1 MKGDFGGERMAV
13 GRRTV
18 LGGGLAVPSLDTV
31 SRHENRTR
39 AMSAEEL
46 GFDPTLKKKK
56 KSKDVVAASA
66 DSEASKGNDDD
77 LFSGL
82 KKKKKKSKDTEAA
95 KAEDDLTESFEGL
108 KLKKKK
114 KKKASADIDEFEKQL
129 QEAGIDESA
138 VAESAAK
145 SDLIPYSQL
154 LDRFYGILKEK
165 NPELAGGQQ
174 QRLKIPPPEVL
185 RDGNKKTVFA
195 NVQQIAQVLQRNP
208 SHLIQYLFAELGT
221 SGSIDGEQRLIIKG
235 RFQAKNIEGVL
246 RRYIQEYVICRTCK
260 SMNTELKRE
269 AANRLHFIVCK
280 ACGSTKSVTSI
291 RTGFTANVGAM
302 KKKK

>member
-1 MKGDFGGERMAV
+1 MNIEVWRK
-13 GRRTV
+13 
-18 LGGGLAVPSLDTV
+18 LGIWTKVKAEIRNQP
-31 SRHENRTR
+31 RNQ

-46 GFDPTLKKKK
+46 GFDPSLKKKK
-56 KSKDVVAASA
+56 KSKDVAA
-66 DSEASKGNDDD
+66 DVDASVPAESGEDD
-77 LFSGL
+77 LFAGL
-82 KKKKKKSKDTEAA
+82 KKKKKKSKDKKEEG
-95 KAEDDLTESFEGL
+95 AEGAEVDELTDSFEGM

-114 KKKASADIDEFEKQL
+114 KKKATSSEIDEFEKQL
-129 QEAGIDESA
+129 QEAGIDES
-138 VAESAAK
+138 VTSESSTK
-145 SDLIPYSQL
+145 TNLIPYSQL

-185 RDGNKKTVFA
+185 RDGSKKTVFA

-235 RFQAKNIEGVL
+235 RFQPKNIEGVL

>member
-1 MKGDFGGERMAV
+1 
-13 GRRTV
+13 
-18 LGGGLAVPSLDTV
+18 
-31 SRHENRTR
+31 
-39 AMSAEEL
+39 MSAEEL

-56 KSKDVVAASA
+56 KSKDSTPVSVSTE
-66 DSEASKGNDDD
+66 DGVNNEDD

-82 KKKKKKSKDTEAA
+82 KKKKKKSKD
-95 KAEDDLTESFEGL
+95 KKEDSEKVKDEDELAESFEGL

-114 KKKASADIDEFEKQL
+114 KKKSSNKTDSDDFEKQL
-129 QEAGIDESA
+129 QEAGIEENTNDKNT
-138 VAESAAK
+138 K

-154 LDRFYGILKEK
+154 LDRFYNILKEK

-185 RDGNKKTVFA
+185 RDGNKKKIFA

-221 SGSIDGEQRLIIKG
+221 SGSIDGEQRLVIKG

>member
-1 MKGDFGGERMAV
+1 
-13 GRRTV
+13 
-18 LGGGLAVPSLDTV
+18 
-31 SRHENRTR
+31 
-39 AMSAEEL
+39 MSAEEL

-56 KSKDVVAASA
+56 KSKDSVPAGEGEPSAS
-66 DSEASKGNDDD
+66 NDQVDD
-77 LFSGL
+77 IFAGL
-82 KKKKKKSKDTEAA
+82 KKKKKKSKDKKEDTETAA
-95 KAEDDLTESFEGL
+95 NDEDELAESFEGL

-114 KKKASADIDEFEKQL
+114 KKKVVKADIDDFEKQL
-129 QEAGIDESA
+129 QEAGIEEA
-138 VAESAAK
+138 VAENASKAN
-145 SDLIPYSQL
+145 LIPYSQL
-154 LDRFYGILKEK
+154 LDRFYDILREK

-221 SGSIDGEQRLIIKG
+221 SGSIDGEQRLVIKG

>member
-1 MKGDFGGERMAV
+1 
-13 GRRTV
+13 
-18 LGGGLAVPSLDTV
+18 
-31 SRHENRTR
+31 
-39 AMSAEEL
+39 MSAEEL
-46 GFDPTLKKKK
+46 GFDPSIKKKK
-56 KSKDVVAASA
+56 KSKDVAPVSA
-66 DSEASKGNDDD
+66 DSETTTVASTEDDD

-82 KKKKKKSKDTEAA
+82 KKKKKKSKDKKDTSEEPSADVT
-95 KAEDDLTESFEGL
+95 DDLAESFEGM

-114 KKKASADIDEFEKQL
+114 KKKVVAADIDEFEKQL
-129 QEAGIDESA
+129 QDAGIDESI
-138 VAESAAK
+138 VNETSKK

-174 QRLKIPPPEVL
+174 QKLKIPPPEVL
-185 RDGNKKTVFA
+185 RDGNKKTIFA
-195 NVQQIAQVLQRNP
+195 NVQQISQVLQRNP

-235 RFQAKNIEGVL
+235 RFQSKNIEGVL

-302 KKKK
+302 KKKRV

>member
-1 MKGDFGGERMAV
+1 
-13 GRRTV
+13 
-18 LGGGLAVPSLDTV
+18 
-31 SRHENRTR
+31 
-39 AMSAEEL
+39 MSAEEL
-46 GFDPTLKKKK
+46 GFDPSLKKKK
-56 KSKDVVAASA
+56 KTKDVLAEPDASA
-66 DSEASKGNDDD
+66 PTASEDD
-77 LFSGL
+77 LFAGL
-82 KKKKKKSKDTEAA
+82 KKKKKKSKDKKDES
-95 KAEDDLTESFEGL
+95 AEVADATADLAESFEGM

-114 KKKASADIDEFEKQL
+114 KKKATSSEIDDFEKQL
-129 QEAGIDESA
+129 QEAGIDES
-138 VAESAAK
+138 VVSESPSTKAN
-145 SDLIPYSQL
+145 LIPYSQL

-185 RDGNKKTVFA
+185 RDGSKKTLFA

-235 RFQAKNIEGVL
+235 RFQPKNIEGVL

>member
-1 MKGDFGGERMAV
+1 
-13 GRRTV
+13 
-18 LGGGLAVPSLDTV
+18 
-31 SRHENRTR
+31 
-39 AMSAEEL
+39 MSAEEL

-56 KSKDVVAASA
+56 KSKEATPV
-66 DSEASKGNDDD
+66 DSESTAAINDDD
-77 LFSGL
+77 LFAGM
-82 KKKKKKSKDTEAA
+82 KKKKKKSKDKNEEGGEEATA
-95 KAEDDLTESFEGL
+95 GDDLSESFEGL

-114 KKKASADIDEFEKQL
+114 KKKTAKVDVDEFEKQL
-129 QEAGIDESA
+129 QEAGIDEAA
-138 VAESAAK
+138 VTETASK
-145 SDLIPYSQL
+145 VDLIPYSQL

-174 QRLKIPPPEVL
+174 QKLKIPPPEVL

-195 NVQQIAQVLQRNP
+195 NIQQISQVLQRNP

-269 AANRLHFIVCK
+269 AANRLHFLVCK

-302 KKKK
+302 RKKRV

>member
-1 MKGDFGGERMAV
+1 
-13 GRRTV
+13 
-18 LGGGLAVPSLDTV
+18 
-31 SRHENRTR
+31 
-39 AMSAEEL
+39 MSAEEL
-46 GFDPTLKKKK
+46 GFDPTLLKKKK
-56 KSKDVVAASA
+56 KSKAAAPTEVEGASA
-66 DSEASKGNDDD
+66 AAEDD
-77 LFSGL
+77 LFAGL
-82 KKKKKKSKDTEAA
+82 KKKKKKSKDKEATESTN
-95 KAEDDLTESFEGL
+95 AEDDLTESFEGL

-114 KKKASADIDEFEKQL
+114 KKKSTKDAEIDDFEKQL
-129 QEAGIDESA
+129 AEAGIDESETNEA
-138 VAESAAK
+138 TTTK
-145 SDLIPYSQL
+145 TDLIPYSQL
-154 LDRFYGILKEK
+154 LDRFYDILKVN

-185 RDGNKKTVFA
+185 RDGSKKTIFA

-221 SGSIDGEQRLIIKG
+221 SGSIDGEQRLIVKG

>member
-1 MKGDFGGERMAV
+1 
-13 GRRTV
+13 
-18 LGGGLAVPSLDTV
+18 
-31 SRHENRTR
+31 
-39 AMSAEEL
+39 MSAEEL
-46 GFDPTLKKKK
+46 GFDPSLKKKK
-56 KSKDVVAASA
+56 KSKDVSEEVDTSA
-66 DSEASKGNDDD
+66 QSATGEDD
-77 LFSGL
+77 LFAGL
-82 KKKKKKSKDTEAA
+82 KKKKKKSKDKKEES
-95 KAEDDLTESFEGL
+95 AETADTVDDLSESFEGM

-114 KKKASADIDEFEKQL
+114 KKKATSSEVDDFEKQL
-129 QEAGIDESA
+129 QEAGVDESITETSTNKA
-138 VAESAAK
+138 N
-145 SDLIPYSQL
+145 LIPYSQL

-185 RDGNKKTVFA
+185 RDGSKKTLFA

-235 RFQAKNIEGVL
+235 RFQPKNIEDVL

>member
-1 MKGDFGGERMAV
+1 
-13 GRRTV
+13 
-18 LGGGLAVPSLDTV
+18 
-31 SRHENRTR
+31 
-39 AMSAEEL
+39 MSAEEL

-56 KSKDVVAASA
+56 KSKDAASA
-66 DSEASKGNDDD
+66 SPDAEKPSAEDD
-77 LFSGL
+77 LFAGL
-82 KKKKKKSKDTEAA
+82 KKKKKKSKDKKDEG
-95 KAEDDLTESFEGL
+95 AESTTAGTTDDLSESFEGL

-114 KKKASADIDEFEKQL
+114 KSKKATSTEIDEFEKQL
-129 QEAGIDESA
+129 QEAGIDESSTT
-138 VAESAAK
+138 ESPTKAN
-145 SDLIPYSQL
+145 LIPYSDL

-221 SGSIDGEQRLIIKG
+221 SGSIDGEQRLVIKG

>member
-1 MKGDFGGERMAV
+1 
-13 GRRTV
+13 
-18 LGGGLAVPSLDTV
+18 
-31 SRHENRTR
+31 
-39 AMSAEEL
+39 MSAEEL

-56 KSKDVVAASA
+56 KSKDAAAVAVA
-66 DSEASKGNDDD
+66 DGDGNDED
-77 LFSGL
+77 LFAGL
-82 KKKKKKSKDTEAA
+82 KKKKKKSKDKKEEAETG
-95 KAEDDLTESFEGL
+95 KEEDELAESFEGL

-114 KKKASADIDEFEKQL
+114 KKKTVKADIDEFEKQL
-129 QEAGIDESA
+129 QEAGIEENA
-138 VAESAAK
+138 AESVTT
-145 SDLIPYSQL
+145 SDLIPYLQL
-154 LDRFYGILKEK
+154 LDRFYNILREK

-221 SGSIDGEQRLIIKG
+221 SGSIDGEQRLVIKG

-302 KKKK
+302 KKKRV

>member
-1 MKGDFGGERMAV
+1 
-13 GRRTV
+13 
-18 LGGGLAVPSLDTV
+18 
-31 SRHENRTR
+31 
-39 AMSAEEL
+39 MSAEEL

-56 KSKDVVAASA
+56 KSKDVTPVSA
-66 DSEASKGNDDD
+66 DSESASATNDDD
-77 LFSGL
+77 LFAGM
-82 KKKKKKSKDTEAA
+82 KKKKKKSKDKKEDG
-95 KAEDDLTESFEGL
+95 AEDAAAVDDLSESFDGL

-114 KKKASADIDEFEKQL
+114 KKKTVKADVDEFEKQL

-138 VAESAAK
+138 VPETNSKA
-145 SDLIPYSQL
+145 DLIPYSEL

-174 QRLKIPPPEVL
+174 QKLKIPPPEVL

-195 NVQQIAQVLQRNP
+195 NIQQIAQVLQRNP

-235 RFQAKNIEGVL
+235 RFQDKNIEGVL

-269 AANRLHFIVCK
+269 AANRLHFLVCK

-302 KKKK
+302 RKKRV

>member
-1 MKGDFGGERMAV
+1 
-13 GRRTV
+13 
-18 LGGGLAVPSLDTV
+18 
-31 SRHENRTR
+31 
-39 AMSAEEL
+39 MSAEEL
-46 GFDPTLKKKK
+46 GFDPSLKKKK
-56 KSKDVVAASA
+56 KNKEATPTAA
-66 DSEASKGNDDD
+66 DSESPANDDD
-77 LFSGL
+77 LFAGL
-82 KKKKKKSKDTEAA
+82 KKKKKKSKDKKEDGLDGTTGAT
-95 KAEDDLTESFEGL
+95 EDDLADSFEGL
-108 KLKKKK
+108 QLKKKK
-114 KKKASADIDEFEKQL
+114 KKKTTNTDIDDFEKQL
-129 QEAGIDESA
+129 QAAGIDES
-138 VAESAAK
+138 VVTETPSK
-145 SDLIPYSQL
+145 SNLIPYPNL
-154 LDRFYGILKEK
+154 LDRFYDILKEK

-221 SGSIDGEQRLIIKG
+221 SGSIDGEQRLVIKG

>member
-1 MKGDFGGERMAV
+1 
-13 GRRTV
+13 
-18 LGGGLAVPSLDTV
+18 
-31 SRHENRTR
+31 
-39 AMSAEEL
+39 MSAEEL
-46 GFDPTLKKKK
+46 GFDPSIKKKK
-56 KSKDVVAASA
+56 KSKDVVPVSA
-66 DSEASKGNDDD
+66 DSETTTVASTEDDD

-82 KKKKKKSKDTEAA
+82 KKKKKKSKDKKDTSEEPSADVT
-95 KAEDDLTESFEGL
+95 DDLSESFEGM

-114 KKKASADIDEFEKQL
+114 KKKVVAADIDEFEKQL
-129 QEAGIDESA
+129 QDAGIDESI
-138 VAESAAK
+138 VNETSKK

-174 QRLKIPPPEVL
+174 QKLKIPPPEVL
-185 RDGNKKTVFA
+185 RDGNKKTIFA
-195 NVQQIAQVLQRNP
+195 NVQQISQVLQRNP

-235 RFQAKNIEGVL
+235 RFQSKNIEGVL

-302 KKKK
+302 KKKRV

>member
-1 MKGDFGGERMAV
+1 
-13 GRRTV
+13 
-18 LGGGLAVPSLDTV
+18 
-31 SRHENRTR
+31 
-39 AMSAEEL
+39 MSAEEL
-46 GFDPTLKKKK
+46 GFDPSLKKKK
-56 KSKDVVAASA
+56 KSKDSSSSTPAPIEGDA
-66 DSEASKGNDDD
+66 NDDD
-77 LFSGL
+77 LFAGL
-82 KKKKKKSKDTEAA
+82 KKKKKKSKDKKDDADPLAA
-95 KAEDDLTESFEGL
+95 NEEEDLTESFEGL

-114 KKKASADIDEFEKQL
+114 KKKSTNIINNDDDDFEKQL
-129 QEAGIDESA
+129 QEAGIEEISSN
-138 VAESAAK
+138 ETSNK
-145 SDLIPYSQL
+145 LDLIPYSQL
-154 LDRFYGILKEK
+154 LDRFYNILREK

-221 SGSIDGEQRLIIKG
+221 SGSIDGEQRLVIKG

>member
-1 MKGDFGGERMAV
+1 
-13 GRRTV
+13 
-18 LGGGLAVPSLDTV
+18 
-31 SRHENRTR
+31 
-39 AMSAEEL
+39 MSAEEL
-46 GFDPTLKKKK
+46 GFD
-56 KSKDVVAASA
+56 
-66 DSEASKGNDDD
+66 
-77 LFSGL
+77 
-82 KKKKKKSKDTEAA
+82 KKKKKKSKSKKDDVL
-95 KAEDDLTESFEGL
+95 AEGDNIENTDNNEQPSSVTDDLTDSFDGM

-114 KKKASADIDEFEKQL
+114 KKKSANKSEIDDFEKQL
-129 QEAGIDESA
+129 QDAGIDEII
-138 VAESAAK
+138 AEKSSE

-154 LDRFYGILKEK
+154 LDRFYTILNER

-174 QRLKIPPPEVL
+174 QKLKIPPPEVL
-185 RDGNKKTVFA
+185 RDGNKKTAFA
-195 NVQQIAQVLQRNP
+195 NIQQIAQVLQRNP

-221 SGSIDGEQRLIIKG
+221 SGSIDGDQRLIIKG

-269 AANRLHFIVCK
+269 TATRLHFIVCK
-280 ACGSTKSVTSI
+280 ACGSTKSVSSI

>member
-1 MKGDFGGERMAV
+1 
-13 GRRTV
+13 
-18 LGGGLAVPSLDTV
+18 
-31 SRHENRTR
+31 
-39 AMSAEEL
+39 MSAEEL
-46 GFDPTLKKKK
+46 GFDPSIKKKK
-56 KSKDVVAASA
+56 KSKDVEPVSA
-66 DSEASKGNDDD
+66 DSETTTVASTEDDD

-82 KKKKKKSKDTEAA
+82 KKKKKKSKDKKDTSEEPSADVT
-95 KAEDDLTESFEGL
+95 DDLSESFEGM

-114 KKKASADIDEFEKQL
+114 KKKVVAADIDEFEKQL
-129 QEAGIDESA
+129 QDAGIDESI
-138 VAESAAK
+138 VNETSKK

-174 QRLKIPPPEVL
+174 QKLKIPPPEVL
-185 RDGNKKTVFA
+185 RDGNKKTIFA
-195 NVQQIAQVLQRNP
+195 NVQQISQVLQRNP

-235 RFQAKNIEGVL
+235 RFQSKNIEGVL

-302 KKKK
+302 KKKRV